1 MFVEPS
7 SSVGYAL
14 IALTRALPICPYPLL
29 PRTTGCTFNRGH
41 LFPRL
46 FRHADWAGKA
56 LHHGAIN
63 LKPTAQLR
71 SSIDHVASKFSWN
84 FARNYYFPSVVKTLC
99 FPVFCTQENAISY
112 PLIHA
117 MGSNNLRPGTRIM
130 AKVADF
136 PCIASTSCVV
146 CWLVGPFK
154 HGLAWAVCRIE
165 RCHYLFLRAALA
177 CLNMCHRYRVL
188 PNVSGSDSG
197 NKILG

>member
-1 MFVEPS
+1 MHLHIEMFVKPS

-29 PRTTGCTFNRGH
+29 PRTTGCTFNREH

-71 SSIDHVASKFSWN
+71 SSIGHVASKFSWN

-112 PLIHA
+112 PLIHETWA
-117 MGSNNLRPGTRIM
+117 PWFSRSLPTRVHNLQVHKNPEIIQ
-130 AKVADF
+130 V
-136 PCIASTSCVV
+136 
-146 CWLVGPFK
+146 
-154 HGLAWAVCRIE
+154 
-165 RCHYLFLRAALA
+165 
-177 CLNMCHRYRVL
+177 
-188 PNVSGSDSG
+188 
-197 NKILG
+197 